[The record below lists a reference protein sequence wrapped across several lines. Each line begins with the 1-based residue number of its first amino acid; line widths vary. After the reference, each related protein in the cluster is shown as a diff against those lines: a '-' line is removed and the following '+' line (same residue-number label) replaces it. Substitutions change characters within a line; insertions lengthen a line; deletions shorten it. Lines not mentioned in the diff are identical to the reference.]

1 MKLRIAL
8 LSLVSIG
15 TISCGSYR
23 LKSERGTEQPCY
35 STWHW
40 HPHNS

>member
-1 MKLRIAL
+1 MKLRITL
-8 LSLVSIG
+8 LCLFSITAVS
-15 TISCGSYR
+15 CQSYR
-23 LKSERGTEQPCY
+23 LKSERGTEHPCY